1 MTITRFAVA
10 GAILL
15 NVPTL
20 AAASALPA
28 LSVAVSALVLAF
40 LGAALGG
47 VTGWAILRR
56 DEGAVTAVSPASR
69 ADDRLA
75 A

>member
-10 GAILL
+10 GAVLL

-28 LSVAVSALVLAF
+28 LSIVVSALVLAV
-40 LGAALGG
+40 LGAALGA
-47 VTGWAILRR
+47 VTGLAILRH
-56 DEGAVTAVSPASR
+56 DEGAAAAVSPASR
-69 ADDRLA
+69 DAERIA